1 VETPSFGSRGDE
13 DEEEESHRLVQE
25 MKERFGQGISQ
36 PPLLQ
41 RSLTE
46 ELAHGVD
53 VTVSAFS
60 FWFAFWKVPIIRF
73 ISHAFMN
80 VLMLVFNV
88 LVVVGINP
96 SLATKPS
103 WLTPVEIAF
112 YITLFGRVEE
122 EFQQLYKNGHGYFYS
137 FWNKVDL
144 LTLSLQCS
152 AFGLRMLEMLPRNAS
167 TAMVEIQFDIQVWG
181 LLFFALRST
190 EFLNFNPKLGEVFL
204 ILCEMMKETV
214 WVFFYMLFFSFWAGV
229 ALSTGQQQAKY
240 LEENRYD
247 TDMRHWGMAGLWAIL
262 GENLE
267 YVGEFYRL
275 SSDRRNL
282 FNWYPFL
289 LFLSG
294 LLTSVFMVNL
304 LIAMMTSTYERIR
317 SESQYWC
324 ATQYCETAIEFKD
337 ERGLPPPLNV
347 LTRPLSFANEHV
359 LSRLSP
365 AFKKMEKSGDSRGFM
380 TPMNPKKMIRITA
393 LERQYANAFDQQ
405 MVHDATMSS
414 EARVASIADKMPL
427 VETLVQRTETL
438 EDALGSIA
446 DTLKAQ
452 QTLLER
458 ILKDTSPEPNGSNL
472 GAGQRAPVWNESRE
486 RGQRRRNRAPL
497 AAHEAADVVADK
509 LLRPPLP
516 IQQSRRPLGP
526 TLSGQAGGVAG
537 GTGGA
542 AAGSC
547 MKSLAATRRSHASSS
562 RSLTG

>member
-1 VETPSFGSRGDE
+1 
-13 DEEEESHRLVQE
+13 
-25 MKERFGQGISQ
+25 
-36 PPLLQ
+36 
-41 RSLTE
+41 
-46 ELAHGVD
+46 
-53 VTVSAFS
+53 
-60 FWFAFWKVPIIRF
+60 
-73 ISHAFMN
+73 
-80 VLMLVFNV
+80 
-88 LVVVGINP
+88 
-96 SLATKPS
+96 
-103 WLTPVEIAF
+103 
-112 YITLFGRVEE
+112 
-122 EFQQLYKNGHGYFYS
+122 
-137 FWNKVDL
+137 
-144 LTLSLQCS
+144 
-152 AFGLRMLEMLPRNAS
+152 
-167 TAMVEIQFDIQVWG
+167 
-181 LLFFALRST
+181 
-190 EFLNFNPKLGEVFL
+190 
-204 ILCEMMKETV
+204 MMKETV